1 MLKKLTQ
8 LKNRIIVLNIY
19 NKINMYLP
27 KIHKTQIIN
36 QLVVIYSNLKNNTLK
51 TTQIDFSELNIR
63 NLYIK
68 FIILLVIIESLLII
82 FNV

>member
-8 LKNRIIVLNIY
+8 LKNRIIILNIY

-27 KIHKTQIIN
+27 KIHKSQIIN

-51 TTQIDFSELNIR
+51 LSQVNLSELNIR
-63 NLYIK
+63 SAYIK
-68 FIILLVIIESLLII
+68 CVILVFILETVWFIL
-82 FNV
+82 